1 MLIKSMTRKNASFGQ
16 LVRYLDDGASD
27 DTACLYRNLYSRE
40 PRAVIAEFDSNAAL
54 LKARKNGV
62 VLYHEVVSIKRAKAL
77 PAARQKEIL
86 LDIAGRY
93 LAERAPDCLAYG
105 RIHEDAPHHLHCHLI
120 ISANADGNAT
130 RHSLKKAQFRAI
142 TTRLEAQVLLSHP
155 ELEQKLA
162 IGKTAVRKRTA
173 SEGELERRTNA
184 PSQKARIAGA
194 VKAAFAQAQSRE
206 ALVKALASV
215 SLTLYQR
222 GDTMGLIDETT
233 GRKHRLKTLGLID
246 DLAAFEARIRQ
257 AHVNAQ
263 SPPQGADQTTNTDTA
278 DVPESGTQ
286 DQTEKPAQEANM
298 DLLNIALQG
307 LGVIADVTTITRDVG
322 KPIDDAKSSTQVK
335 VARVASG
342 ETEKEM
348 RQRIVAE
355 RQAQLDALRRGQVD
369 KQRNEKRQ
377 R

>member
-16 LVRYLDDGASD
+16 LVQYLDDGASD
-27 DTACLYRNLYSRE
+27 DTACLYRNLYARE
-40 PRAVIAEFDSNAAL
+40 PRAVIAEFESNAAL

-62 VLYHEVVSIKRAKAL
+62 VLYHEVVSIKRARAL
-77 PAARQKEIL
+77 PVARQKELL

-93 LAERAPDCLAYG
+93 LEDRAPHCLAYG
-105 RIHEDAPHHLHCHLI
+105 RVHEDAPHHLHCHLI
-120 ISANADGNAT
+120 ISANPDGAAD
-130 RHSLKKAQFRAI
+130 RHSLKKAEFRKI
-142 TTRLEAQVLLSHP
+142 LVRLEAQVLLQHP
-155 ELEQKLA
+155 ELEQKVA
-162 IGKTAVRKRTA
+162 IANTAVRKRTT
-173 SEGELERRTNA
+173 SEGELERRTRQ

-194 VKAAFAQAQSRE
+194 VKAALAQAQSRE
-206 ALVKALASV
+206 ELVKALASV

-222 GDTMGLIDETT
+222 GGTIGLTDTTT
-233 GRKHRLKTLGLID
+233 GRKHRLKTLGLMD
-246 DLAAFEARIRQ
+246 DLAVFEARIRQ

-263 SPPQGADQTTNTDTA
+263 SPPQSYTQTTNTEA
-278 DVPESGTQ
+278 AVVPGSGTH
-286 DQTEKPAQEANM
+286 DQAGKLAQEGNM

-335 VARVASG
+335 VASVASG

-355 RQAQLDALRRGQVD
+355 RQAQLDALRRGQD
-369 KQRNEKRQ
+369 DRQRNEKRQ